1 MRSIS
6 ARFGG
11 HEATVKLCN
20 HGVQVAFPGGT
31 QVYAPGDELL
41 LSFRRLRSWWV
52 SGETLF
58 CSDARLGDIA
68 LEMQENGDADRVAR
82 TMMTLSLRL
91 RDEEVAPIQDDD
103 VMRET
108 DPEESR
114 RTHSRDDP
122 ELVAAVPAEQALGEG
137 SESASGIRLRGI
149 QQRRRELGRLE
160 LVHDHDDSLV
170 NPHGPAAAVDHV
182 QTPPVAI
189 I

>member
-1 MRSIS
+1 M
-6 ARFGG
+6 
-11 HEATVKLCN
+11 KLCN

-52 SGETLF
+52 SGETL
-58 CSDARLGDIA
+58 CCTDARLGDIA

-114 RTHSRDDP
+114 RTHSRDEPSDDP

-137 SESASGIRLRGI
+137 SESVSGIRLRGI

-160 LVHDHDDSLV
+160 LVHDHDGSLV
-170 NPHGPAAAVDHV
+170 NLQGPAVDHV